1 MKRTRKGFT
10 LVELLIVIAIMGV
23 LAAMM
28 SLSVGSSTATA
39 KAASIN
45 NSIHN
50 IKVAA
55 LMYQIQGGDTFKE
68 SDASEANI
76 ATTGK
81 LIDMTKYNKGITIKY
96 KIVAGTEK
104 SGTGEDGDPVVPGK
118 GAYVICK
125 FADDNDK
132 EAIANALRGYE
143 DFRIS
148 ETDYTVGSFLY
159 HDTNDYDSSV
169 TYDVEMKFP
178 ND

>member
-50 IKVAA
+50 IKIAA
-55 LMYQIQGGDTFKE
+55 LMYQIQAGDDFKE
-68 SDASEANI
+68 DNATQANLEA
-76 ATTGK
+76 TK
-81 LIDMTKYNKGITIKY
+81 LIDMAKYNENAHIQF
-96 KIVAGTEK
+96 KIVKGTE
-104 SGTGEDGDPVVPGK
+104 TDGALSA

-125 FADDNDK
+125 FINDTDK
-132 EAIANALRGYE
+132 DAIAKALGGFKDLRVNATG
-143 DFRIS
+143 DGA
-148 ETDYTVGSFLY
+148 TYTVGSFLY

-169 TYDVEMKFP
+169 TYDVEMEFP
-178 ND
+178 DD